1 LREQNT
7 HLKDQFNHVQHRLE
21 TKLQDTML
29 ILEKAHTE
37 NERQKTEFDQLIK
50 QSKDEAA
57 IHLAETQSR
66 IDAEKESILRHRE
79 YELQK
84 WQEQLGELEGKNRL
98 LIDMKSQ
105 LDESVL
111 ELTQSNQGMQNELHR
126 VVSELETLRSSHY
139 ASECIRL
146 EHERELE
153 NHHIQVAT
161 LEQQLQEKNEHMQ
174 RIKESLNTMQEQK
187 MKTEEAL
194 ELYKTQNLRLEDAL
208 KKSKDEISKGND
220 IIKKLQSDF
229 KEAKSKL
236 KLKTVIASQQ
246 EKQLEDRQR
255 AMDALVRESSDLKNQ
270 VTLKDQE
277 LEQLNLQLKST
288 IKKLD
293 ESKQIIETNENGM
306 SFKDVY

>member
-1 LREQNT
+1 
-7 HLKDQFNHVQHRLE
+7 
-21 TKLQDTML
+21 
-29 ILEKAHTE
+29 
-37 NERQKTEFDQLIK
+37 
-50 QSKDEAA
+50 
-57 IHLAETQSR
+57 
-66 IDAEKESILRHRE
+66 
-79 YELQK
+79 
-84 WQEQLGELEGKNRL
+84 
-98 LIDMKSQ
+98 MKSQ